1 MKEELQ
7 QNPFARMPAGCQH
20 GGMAAQVHLTTD
32 ARDVLDV
39 AGGLLGRDPV
49 LHNVILTL
57 LHARAASPEPGRYWI
72 VELDG
77 AVAGVVF
84 QSPLHYI
91 ATITPMP
98 ADAVA
103 AAVDAIVREGIRLPG
118 VSGDA
123 DTAARFAGQWT
134 ERAKTGGRPTQGQR
148 IYEVGDVIEP
158 RATTGHVRLAVP
170 EEQDLLVAWF
180 RAFQADIGDT
190 VTDSTHVVRQRI
202 AAGHLSIWDDDG
214 PAALAGVFGA
224 VSGVARVGPVY
235 TPDHRRGNGYASALV
250 AAVSRATL
258 ANGQRCILYTDLE
271 NPTSNAIYRAI
282 GYRAVA
288 EALRYRF
295 GDEV

>member
-1 MKEELQ
+1 MTPDAQEALD
-7 QNPFARMPAGCQH
+7 AAGDF
-20 GGMAAQVHLTTD
+20 LS
-32 ARDVLDV
+32 
-39 AGGLLGRDPV
+39 RDPV
-49 LHNVILTL
+49 RHNVILTL
-57 LHARAASPEPGRYWI
+57 LHSRAASPEPGRYWI
-72 VELDG
+72 VRIDG

-91 ATITPMP
+91 ATVTPMP
-98 ADAVA
+98 TDAIT

-134 ERAKTGGRPTQGQR
+134 ERARTGARPSQGQR
-148 IYEVGDVIEP
+148 IYEVDEVVAP
-158 RATTGHVRLAVP
+158 RPTPGHVRLAVP
-170 EEQDLLVAWF
+170 EEQDLLVEWF
-180 RAFQADIGDT
+180 RAFQADIGDP

-202 AAGHLSIWDDDG
+202 AAGHLSLWDDDG
-214 PAALAGVFGA
+214 PVALAGLFGA
-224 VSGVARVGPVY
+224 VCDVARVGPVY
-235 TPDHRRGNGYASALV
+235 TPDRQRGNGYASALV

-258 ANGQRCILYTDLE
+258 ADGHRCILYTDLE

-295 GDEV
+295 GDDV